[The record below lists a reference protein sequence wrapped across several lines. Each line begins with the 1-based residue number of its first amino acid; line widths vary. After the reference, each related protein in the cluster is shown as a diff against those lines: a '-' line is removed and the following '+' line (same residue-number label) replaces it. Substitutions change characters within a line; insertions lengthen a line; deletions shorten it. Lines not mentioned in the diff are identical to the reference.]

1 MYYVE
6 EYDGLTV
13 FEAKEIK
20 LKSPS
25 YLMLGLP
32 DTGLVASISASYM
45 VDALGMEE
53 IGGIDSYRY
62 FPPITVIHNGEP
74 KPPLRIFHKDNMLV
88 MISEI
93 PISPAAIHPIAF
105 LIVDY
110 ARKKGIDHIVSPVG
124 IGVPN
129 RMNIEKPTVY
139 WTSTSKEGEEI
150 MEKLGVKKFQEGFI
164 VGPYAIILKEA
175 KRKRVSNIVLFAE
188 AFIEFPDPAAAVEV
202 LSILSKML
210 NVQIDLKPLVEKA
223 EEIRLKTREL
233 MLSTKKVL
241 DRLKKGYERQLPLMY
256 V

>member
-1 MYYVE
+1 MYYIE
-6 EYDGLTV
+6 EYDGLTI
-13 FEAKEIK
+13 FETKEIK

-45 VDALGMEE
+45 VDALKMEE
-53 IGGIDSYRY
+53 VGGIDSYRY

-129 RMNIEKPTVY
+129 RVSIEKPTVY

-150 MEKLGVKKFQEGFI
+150 MEKLGIKKFQEGFI

-175 KRKRVSNIVLFAE
+175 KRIVGDCMCLCGNIPCQSLEKITLSEVNKLVRKAIKD
-188 AFIEFPDPAAAVEV
+188 AAPGGGFILTTTGPVIWSLDQPHGIIINN
-202 LSILSKML
+202 LIQM
-210 NVQIDLKPLVEKA
+210 
-223 EEIRLKTREL
+223 IRCGRIYG
-233 MLSTKKVL
+233 
-241 DRLKKGYERQLPLMY
+241 RLHP
-256 V
+256 